1 MFLFLPL
8 ANFLIRTRD
17 GVGLDDCGC
26 VGFDD
31 FFGDAGLFF
40 DFSVLG
46 DCLAGV
52 CLTSAGG
59 SCTLGCGLL
68 VADGDILPGN
78 DLALVKRRTVV
89 CWCARRRSRRNRSL
103 AIVAGRQLALLAA
116 SGEKGD

>member
-1 MFLFLPL
+1 LFLPL

-17 GVGLDDCGC
+17 GVGLNDCGC

-40 DFSVLG
+40 DFSAFG

-59 SCTLGCGLL
+59 SCSLGCGLF

-78 DLALVKRRTVV
+78 DTGLMKRGAVI
-89 CWCARRRSRRNRSL
+89 CWGARSRGRRNGRV
-103 AIVAGRQLALLAA
+103 AVVAGRQLALLAA
-116 SGEKGD
+116 SGEKGG